1 MRQSKTKP
9 KSDRKPEI
17 KSDIQAIIYLCGICN
32 QEFTRLKSLQ
42 RHMKNIHNDYN
53 YKSVRDNK
61 RKRNDPFLTD
71 KKFIHD
77 GRVKRK
83 NETKDVGHYVK
94 RQKLAPKK
102 QVIYQNYFE

>member
-1 MRQSKTKP
+1 MELKQ
-9 KSDRKPEI
+9 
-17 KSDIQAIIYLCGICN
+17 DIC
-32 QEFTRLKSLQ
+32 
-42 RHMKNIHNDYN
+42 HMKNIHSDYN
-53 YKSVRDNK
+53 FKFDRENK
-61 RKRNDPFLTD
+61 RKRSDPFLTD

-83 NETKDVGHYVK
+83 NRTKDDGHYVK